1 MSTQLNPTLDDIWAL
16 FRETDRKLQDNDR
29 QLLGGLGHKF
39 GSLTQG

>member
-16 FRETDRKLQDNDR
+16 FRETDR
-29 QLLGGLGHKF
+29 QLLGKLGHKF